1 MQLELRELV
10 ELHGLCRVDVNVLL
24 ARQFQQLFYRCI
36 LLFSLSAM
44 MYCFG
49 QMEISYLT
57 EFLMCRL

>member
-36 LLFSLSAM
+36 LLFPLSAM
-44 MYCFG
+44 VDIVLVEYL
-49 QMEISYLT
+49 EIPYLT
-57 EFLMCRL
+57 EFLM